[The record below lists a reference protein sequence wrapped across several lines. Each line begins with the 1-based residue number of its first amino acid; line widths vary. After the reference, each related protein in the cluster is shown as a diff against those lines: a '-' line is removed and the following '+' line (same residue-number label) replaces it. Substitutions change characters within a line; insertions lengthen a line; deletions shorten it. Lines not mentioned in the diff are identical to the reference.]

1 MGEKHMAA
9 RKKSAA
15 RKQPSTSKKSATR
28 KSASSKKKS
37 TGRRSAPQDAIA
49 LLRADHKAVKDLFEQ
64 FGKTRKDERKQ
75 ALAEQI
81 CNELTVHAQIEEE
94 IFYPAARGAIR
105 EEDLVDEATVE
116 HQSAKDL
123 IAQIRG
129 GSASDE
135 LWEAKVKVLGEYID
149 HHVKEEQNEM
159 FPQVKKTRL
168 DLKGLGEQ
176 LMARKMELMGEVGE
190 GNGNGGKRGRSG
202 KGGGSAGGKGSGG
215 GSKGGGSGEEEGGGG
230 EGEGIVARMA
240 RGMGIGGT

>member
-1 MGEKHMAA
+1 MAA

-15 RKQPSTSKKSATR
+15 RKQPSSSKKSATR
-28 KSASSKKKS
+28 KSPSSKKKS
-37 TGRRSAPQDAIA
+37 AARRSAPSDAIA
-49 LLRADHKAVKDLFEQ
+49 LLRADHKAVKELFEQ
-64 FGKTRKDERKQ
+64 FEKTRKDERKE

-94 IFYPAARGAIR
+94 IFYPAARDAIR

-129 GSASDE
+129 GSAGDE

-168 DLKGLGEQ
+168 DLKALGEQ
-176 LMARKMELMGEVGE
+176 LMARKMELMGEVAGN

-202 KGGGSAGGKGSGG
+202 KGGGSAGGKGGGSG
-215 GSKGGGSGEEEGGGG
+215 GSKGSGAGEEESGGGA